1 MVLSNFAESR
11 CVDTFPFI
19 ETKICFQYMLLC
31 RLNVAIVVVIV
42 VIPIHIQIRQ
52 QSNTAQWKLSGA
64 DEKKWRS
71 VRPDWAF

>member
-1 MVLSNFAESR
+1 
-11 CVDTFPFI
+11 
-19 ETKICFQYMLLC
+19 MLLC